1 MLKMHGSWFH
11 APPLPPTPGH
21 TAGDLQ
27 DFFFLGGLFPTPGH
41 IRRAIP
47 TPDQP
52 HIRFIGASFWKQYW
66 FLHKG
71 EVFTTFI
78 NVFKSLLREGY
89 YCHNLV
95 KTWTINLKTEKEEKS
110 SVFIVSLIEH
120 FIRTLLTQSVFY
132 LCLNIIHLMSHPE
145 GNS

>member
-27 DFFFLGGLFPTPGH
+27 DFFFLGGLFPTPGY

-47 TPDQP
+47 TPDWP
-52 HIRFIGASFWKQYW
+52 HISFMGASFLKQYW

-132 LCLNIIHLMSHPE
+132 LCLNIIHLMSDPE